1 MQFLFIVALFL
12 LISPMI
18 IGVIIQLTS
27 FNVLG
32 YMEYIALLYQAME
45 SGISILT
52 YFIEPWLIRNSLG
65 VFIALESIY
74 YTYRI
79 LMFVLGK
86 IPMLAI
92 SDK

>member
-12 LISPMI
+12 LIVPSI
-18 IGVIIQLTS
+18 LNVIVQLTT
-27 FNVLG
+27 FNIFDYLPF
-32 YMEYIALLYQAME
+32 IATLYEAMF
-45 SGISILT
+45 SGMSIVT
-52 YFIEPWLIRNSLG
+52 YFIPAQLISNTFAI
-65 VFIALESIY
+65 FIGLETIY

-92 SDK
+92 SDT